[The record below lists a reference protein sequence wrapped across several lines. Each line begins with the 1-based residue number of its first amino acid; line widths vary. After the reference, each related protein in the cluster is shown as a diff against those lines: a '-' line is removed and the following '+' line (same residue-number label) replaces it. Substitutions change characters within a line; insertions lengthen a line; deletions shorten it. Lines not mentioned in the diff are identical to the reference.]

1 MYACVIQVV
10 SFPQVSPQA
19 PCVLHYVYRNKFYAS
34 FVSDVNVDDPET
46 EKAATKIQAVYRGH
60 RTRQNMK
67 SGDVKEAA
75 QDLNAEFNPNDEGS
89 S

>member
-1 MYACVIQVV
+1 MA
-10 SFPQVSPQA
+10 SSSQVSP
-19 PCVLHYVYRNKFYAS
+19 PTSCVIHYVYRNKFYVS
-34 FVSDVNVDDPET
+34 FVSDIKVDDPET
-46 EKAATKIQAVYRGH
+46 EKAATKIQAVFRGH

-67 SGDVKEAA
+67 SGDVKEAV